1 MSQKGKGRFKLIVT
15 PVTEHFSSVGKE
27 DWEPVEISYCVLASQ
42 SQQAA
47 NAD

>member
-15 PVTEHFSSVGKE
+15 PVAKHFSSVGKE
-27 DWEPVEISYCVLASQ
+27 DWEPIEISLCVLASQ
-42 SQQAA
+42 SQWAA